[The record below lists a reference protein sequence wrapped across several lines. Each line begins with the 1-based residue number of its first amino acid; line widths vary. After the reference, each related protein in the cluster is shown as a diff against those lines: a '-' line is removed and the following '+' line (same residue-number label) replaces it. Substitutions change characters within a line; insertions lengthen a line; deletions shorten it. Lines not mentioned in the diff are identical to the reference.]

1 MRLSWSAATAA
12 VTIALTIPSA
22 SAQTPEVD
30 DALADESV
38 ELLQEYLRV
47 DTTNPPGN
55 ESRAV
60 EFFARLLE
68 MEGIPYET
76 AESAPGRGNIWARLD
91 GGNEPAVLLLHH
103 SDVVQA
109 DPAFWDVPPL
119 SGEIVEG
126 HVYGRGALD
135 TKTLGI
141 LHLQAFLALHRS
153 GRPLNR
159 DVIFMATADEEAGG
173 FYGVGWLVENRPE
186 AFEGVGFVLNEG
198 GRTLV
203 TEAGAKQVGIEV
215 TQKVP
220 VWLRLVASGVPGHG
234 SRPRAESAVTKLLEG
249 LDRIRA
255 HEWEPRILPVVDR
268 YFRGISVIRGEEWAE
283 PLLDVASSV
292 REPGF
297 LARLQAHDATLAA
310 LTRNTCS
317 ITRLDGSG
325 KINVVPP
332 TATAELDCRVLPDQ
346 DVGAFIAE
354 IQRLAGDEIEVQ
366 TIMAFTPAI
375 SPTDTHLYATLEAI
389 MRERFTDAV
398 VVPAVSSGFTDS
410 HFLRDLGIAAYGYT
424 PLLVP
429 VQDQAGVHGN
439 NERISIENVRRGT
452 EIMHQVLERVA
463 YD

>member
-1 MRLSWSAATAA
+1 MRLSWSAATTA

-22 SAQTPEVD
+22 SAQTPAVD

-346 DVGAFIAE
+346 HVGAFIAE

-452 EIMHQVLERVA
+452 EIMRQVLERVA

>member
-1 MRLSWSAATAA
+1 MRTSRSMATTA
-12 VTIALTIPSA
+12 VALALAGSSA
-22 SAQTPEVD
+22 SAQTPPAD
-30 DALADESV
+30 HALGDQSV

-60 EFFARLLE
+60 EFFARILE
-68 MEGIPYET
+68 EEGIRYET
-76 AESAPGRGNIWARLD
+76 AESAPGRGNIWARLE
-91 GGNEPAVLLLHH
+91 GGGKPAVLLLHH

-109 DPAFWDVPPL
+109 DPEFWDVPPL
-119 SGEIVEG
+119 SGEIRDEY
-126 HVYGRGALD
+126 VYGRGALD

-141 LHLQAFLALHRS
+141 LHLQAFLAIHRS
-153 GRPLNR
+153 GRPLDR
-159 DVIFMATADEEAGG
+159 DVVFMATADEEAGG

-203 TEAGAKQVGIEV
+203 TEEGAKQIGIEV

-220 VWLRLVASGVPGHG
+220 VWLRLEASGVPGHG
-234 SRPRAESAVTKLLEG
+234 SRPRAESAVTNLLG
-249 LDRIRA
+249 ALDRIRA
-255 HEWEPRILPVVDR
+255 HEGEPRILPVVDR
-268 YFRGISVIRGEEWAE
+268 YFQGISVIRGEEWTE
-283 PLLDVASSV
+283 SFLDMASSV

-297 LARLQAHDATLAA
+297 LSRLQNHDPTLAA

-317 ITRLDGSG
+317 ITRLHGSG

-332 TATAELDCRVLPDQ
+332 TAAAELDCRVLPDQ
-346 DVGAFIAE
+346 DVGAFVAE
-354 IQRLAGDEIEVQ
+354 IQRIAGEEVDVQ
-366 TIMAFTPAI
+366 TMMAFTPAI
-375 SPTDTHLYATLEAI
+375 SPTDTYLYATLEEV
-389 MRERFTDAV
+389 MQERFPDAV

-429 VQDQAGVHGN
+429 VEDQAGVHGN
-439 NERISIENVRRGT
+439 NERVSIENVRRGT
-452 EIMHQVLERVA
+452 DIMQQVLERITS
-463 YD
+463 D